1 MACRRATLVLDE
13 HDRPSCE
20 KPSQTTLAWQRTMW
34 AYTKFAKVVSGFH
47 WYGKS
52 TCWIDEILT
61 EKARQWEE
69 EGGLARGEEEHRK
82 MGRRRVDLDG
92 NQLMDIGNEVADI
105 LLGSGSEDERD
116 SDEIKG
122 IKV

>member
-1 MACRRATLVLDE
+1 MVLDE
-13 HDRPSCE
+13 HNRPSCK
-20 KPSQTTLAWQRTMW
+20 KPSQTTLAWQRTIW
-34 AYTKFAKVVSGFH
+34 AYMKFAKVVSRFH

-69 EGGLARGEEEHRK
+69 EGGLAHREEEHRK

-105 LLGSGSEDERD
+105 LLGSGSEDECN

>member
-1 MACRRATLVLDE
+1 MVLDE

-20 KPSQTTLAWQRTMW
+20 KPSQTMLAWQRIMW
-34 AYTKFAKVVSGFH
+34 AYMKFAKVVSGFH

-52 TCWIDEILT
+52 TYWIDKILI
-61 EKARQWEE
+61 EKVRQREE
-69 EGGLARGEEEHRK
+69 EGGLAHGEEEHRK
-82 MGRRRVDLDG
+82 MGQCRVDLDG
-92 NQLMDIGNEVADI
+92 NQLMDIGNEVANI
-105 LLGSGSEDERD
+105 LLGSGSEDEHN

>member
-1 MACRRATLVLDE
+1 MACRRVTLVLDE

-20 KPSQTTLAWQRTMW
+20 KPSQTMLAWQHTMW
-34 AYTKFAKVVSGFH
+34 AYTKFAKVVSRFH

-61 EKARQWEE
+61 EKAHQWEE
-69 EGGLARGEEEHRK
+69 EGSLACGEEEHRK
-82 MGRRRVDLDG
+82 MGWCRVDLDG
-92 NQLMDIGNEVADI
+92 NQLMDIGNEVANI
-105 LLGSGSEDERD
+105 LLGSGSEDERN